1 MGHVLLFCPI
11 ATSDCRGMF
20 EVGCSFF
27 LANDVIPIQSASRW
41 TTQRKAFGKPLH
53 SQAVIRS
60 KLAAMI
66 SRVESV
72 QNWLEN
78 LTHQMNNMVRL
89 RRFYL
94 TPI

>member
-1 MGHVLLFCPI
+1 MVCGSVRSQRLILEECLKYVLFKLMVENSFLE
-11 ATSDCRGMF
+11 F
-20 EVGCSFF
+20 EFF
-27 LANDVIPIQSASRW
+27 RW
-41 TTQRKAFGKPLH
+41 TAQRKAFGKPLH

-78 LTHQMNNMVRL
+78 ITYQMNNMVKA
-89 RRFYL
+89 
-94 TPI
+94 